1 MFSTSKLWAIGL
13 LAAIGVAGFA
23 SGAATMNY
31 VGERGGRTGGRCSY
45 AGMLRRDLR
54 LTAAQDDSVRAIM
67 RRHRAEMRTAF
78 ETVRPQ
84 MDLIRARIRDEIRA
98 VLTPSQQAAFRELMD
113 RERAERA
120 RHDSAAPAERHVN

>member
-45 AGMLRRDLR
+45 SGMLRRDLS

-67 RRHRAEMRTAF
+67 RRHRAEMRAAF

-84 MDLIRARIRDEIRA
+84 TDLIRARIRDEIRA
-98 VLTPSQQAAFRELMD
+98 VLTPSQQAAFRELTD

-120 RHDSAAPAERHVN
+120 RHDSAAPAGRAP